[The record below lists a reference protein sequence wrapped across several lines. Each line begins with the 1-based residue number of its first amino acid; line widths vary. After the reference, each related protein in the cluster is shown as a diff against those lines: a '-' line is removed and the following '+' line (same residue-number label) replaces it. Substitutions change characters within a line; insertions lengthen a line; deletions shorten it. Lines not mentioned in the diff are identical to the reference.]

1 MACLLIKLLEERYI
15 NNNKI
20 IDNNERKREM
30 KKTFLCFL
38 FSVFFLSS
46 PAFAAEDM
54 EILKNEL
61 KKMSQTMEALQKKIE
76 SMEKENKEKKE
87 EVQYLSERVDKTELH
102 TVTDRISLGV
112 EARAEAH
119 SLYYSDMQVAPSAL
133 TQAFFTPYNAAAP
146 FTGGFNGGNLNQI
159 QGLIAA
165 MAAAGAIPP
174 TEKYDAK
181 NEFLPTNKFHL
192 NMKAKVN
199 NNLSFDGRLAAYK
212 VWGDSSGIKT
222 NTGSLG
228 DVTLDGNT
236 SSVPHGDTIS
246 LERAYFLYSN
256 TIDEIPV
263 SFSLGRRPS
272 TDGPPM
278 EYGKNSLEA
287 GSPLSSII
295 NWQFDGASLNFG
307 LEEALNI
314 PGAAFKFCY
323 GLGFEG
329 GWGNSYSL
337 QNTSTDVDDVH
348 MFGVIATLYN
358 DDSSSAVFNYA
369 HAWDITDGFT
379 GLTVM
384 PFIPIK
390 NANGTYTFE
399 QNVGGYISRMQPV
412 TEIGDWDGASFLLRS
427 NLDERIGK
435 DIDIFLALSWSHTDP
450 SQISQNPFYEIMGQ
464 GLLSSNGQ
472 LEAQNGYSL
481 YAGVLFPMPLDAK
494 LGFEYNWGSEYW
506 FNFTGAEDAIAGSKL
521 AARGSVYETY
531 YIQPIISNNFFLKL
545 GMKYY
550 DYEYTGSGN
559 PLGAPVKISE
569 INSLN
574 AIFPV
579 IDKVWDLSA
588 SITMRF

>member
-1 MACLLIKLLEERYI
+1 
-15 NNNKI
+15 
-20 IDNNERKREM
+20 M
-30 KKTFLCFL
+30 KKVFVYFL

-76 SMEKENKEKKE
+76 IMEKENMEEKE
-87 EVQYLSERVDKTELH
+87 EVQYLSDRVDKAELH
-102 TVTDRISLGV
+102 TVTDRVSLGV
-112 EARAEAH
+112 EVRAEGH
-119 SLYYSDMQVAPSAL
+119 SIHYDNMQVAPSSFV
-133 TQAFFTPYNAAAP
+133 QGFFTPYAS
-146 FTGGFNGGNLNQI
+146 GGFNGGTLSEI
-159 QGLIAA
+159 QTRIGGMVASG
-165 MAAAGAIPP
+165 MVPP
-174 TEKYDAK
+174 TEKYDAD
-181 NEFLPTNKFHL
+181 NDFLPTTKFHL

-199 NNLSFDGRLAAYK
+199 NNLTFNGRLAAYK

-236 SSVPHGDTIS
+236 SSVPHGDTIT
-246 LERAYFLYSN
+246 LERAYFLYSKN
-256 TIDEIPV
+256 IDEIPV

-287 GSPLSSII
+287 GSPLSTII

-314 PGAAFKFCY
+314 SGAAFKFCY

-337 QNTSTDVDDVH
+337 QNTSSYVDDVH
-348 MFGVIATLYN
+348 MFGVIATIY
-358 DDSSSAVFNYA
+358 DDDAFSAVFNYA

-379 GLTVM
+379 GLTLM
-384 PFIPIK
+384 PFIPYK
-390 NANGTYTFE
+390 NADGTYSFD

-412 TEIGDWDGASFLLRS
+412 TEIGDWDGASLLLRS
-427 NLDERIGK
+427 NLDERVGK
-435 DIDIFLALSWSHTDP
+435 DIDVFMAISWSHTDP

-464 GLLSSNGQ
+464 GLLSSNGK
-472 LEAQNGYSL
+472 LEAHDGYSI

-494 LGFEYNWGSEYW
+494 LGLEYNWGSEYW
-506 FNFTGAEDAIAGSKL
+506 FNFTGAEDSIAGSKL
-521 AARGSVYETY
+521 AARGSVVETY
-531 YIQPIISNNFFLKL
+531 YIQPIISDNFFLKL

-559 PLGAPVKISE
+559 PLGAPEKISE
-569 INSLN
+569 LNSLN

-588 SITMRF
+588 SITMQF

>member
-1 MACLLIKLLEERYI
+1 
-15 NNNKI
+15 
-20 IDNNERKREM
+20 M
-30 KKTFLCFL
+30 KKVFVYFL

-61 KKMSQTMEALQKKIE
+61 KKMSQTMEALQEKIE
-76 SMEKENKEKKE
+76 TMEKENKEEKE
-87 EVQYLSERVDKTELH
+87 DVQYLSDRVDKAELH
-102 TVTDRISLGV
+102 TVTDRVSLGV
-112 EARAEAH
+112 EVRAEGH
-119 SLYYSDMQVAPSAL
+119 SIHYDNMQVAPSSFV
-133 TQAFFTPYNAAAP
+133 QGFFTPYAS
-146 FTGGFNGGNLNQI
+146 GGFNGGTLSEI
-159 QGLIAA
+159 QTRIGGMVASG
-165 MAAAGAIPP
+165 MVPP
-174 TEKYDAK
+174 TEKYDAD
-181 NEFLPTNKFHL
+181 NDFLPTTKFHL

-199 NNLSFDGRLAAYK
+199 NNLTFNGRLAAYK

-236 SSVPHGDTIS
+236 SSVPHGDTIT
-246 LERAYFLYSN
+246 LERAYFLYSKN
-256 TIDEIPV
+256 IDEIPV

-287 GSPLSSII
+287 GSPLSTII

-314 PGAAFKFCY
+314 SGAAFKFCY

-337 QNTSTDVDDVH
+337 QNTSSYVDDVH
-348 MFGVIATLYN
+348 MFGVIATIY
-358 DDSSSAVFNYA
+358 DDDAFSAVFNYA

-379 GLTVM
+379 GLTLM
-384 PFIPIK
+384 PFIPYK
-390 NANGTYTFE
+390 NADGTYSFD

-412 TEIGDWDGASFLLRS
+412 TEIGDWDGASLLLRS
-427 NLDERIGK
+427 NLDERVGK
-435 DIDIFLALSWSHTDP
+435 DIDVFMAISWSHTDP

-464 GLLSSNGQ
+464 GLLSSNGK
-472 LEAQNGYSL
+472 LEAHDGYSI

-494 LGFEYNWGSEYW
+494 LGLEYNWGSEYW
-506 FNFTGAEDAIAGSKL
+506 FNFTGAEDSIAGSKL
-521 AARGSVYETY
+521 AARGSVVETY
-531 YIQPIISNNFFLKL
+531 YIQPIISDNFFLKL

-559 PLGAPVKISE
+559 PLGAPEKISE
-569 INSLN
+569 LSSLN

-579 IDKVWDLSA
+579 VDKVWDLSA

>member
-1 MACLLIKLLEERYI
+1 
-15 NNNKI
+15 
-20 IDNNERKREM
+20 M
-30 KKTFLCFL
+30 KKVFVYFL

-61 KKMSQTMEALQKKIE
+61 KKMSQTMEALQEKIE
-76 SMEKENKEKKE
+76 TMEKENKEEKE
-87 EVQYLSERVDKTELH
+87 DVQYLSDRVDKAELH
-102 TVTDRISLGV
+102 TVTDRVSLGV
-112 EARAEAH
+112 EVRAEGH
-119 SLYYSDMQVAPSAL
+119 SLHYDNMQVAPSSL
-133 TQAFFTPYNAAAP
+133 VQGFFTPYAS
-146 FTGGFNGGNLNQI
+146 GGFNGGTLSEI
-159 QGLIAA
+159 QTRIGGMVASG
-165 MAAAGAIPP
+165 MVPP
-174 TEKYDAK
+174 TEKYDAD
-181 NEFLPTNKFHL
+181 NDFLPTTKFHL

-199 NNLSFDGRLAAYK
+199 NNLTFNGRLAAYK

-236 SSVPHGDTIS
+236 SSVPHGDTIT
-246 LERAYFLYSN
+246 LERAYFLYSKN
-256 TIDEIPV
+256 IDEIPV

-287 GSPLSSII
+287 GSPLSTII

-314 PGAAFKFCY
+314 SGAAFKFCY

-337 QNTSTDVDDVH
+337 QNTSSYVDDVH
-348 MFGVIATLYN
+348 MFGVIATIY
-358 DDSSSAVFNYA
+358 DDDAFSAVFNYA

-379 GLTVM
+379 GLTLM
-384 PFIPIK
+384 PFIPYK
-390 NANGTYTFE
+390 NADGTYSFD

-412 TEIGDWDGASFLLRS
+412 TEIGDWDGASLLLRS
-427 NLDERIGK
+427 NLDERVGK
-435 DIDIFLALSWSHTDP
+435 DIDVFMAISWSHTDP

-464 GLLSSNGQ
+464 GLLSSNGK
-472 LEAQNGYSL
+472 LEAHDGYSI

-494 LGFEYNWGSEYW
+494 LGLEYNWGSEYW
-506 FNFTGAEDAIAGSKL
+506 FNFTGAEDSIAGSKL
-521 AARGSVYETY
+521 AARGSVVETY
-531 YIQPIISNNFFLKL
+531 YIQPIISDNFFLKL

-559 PLGAPVKISE
+559 PLGAPEKISE
-569 INSLN
+569 LSSLN

-579 IDKVWDLSA
+579 VDKVWDLSA

>member
-1 MACLLIKLLEERYI
+1 
-15 NNNKI
+15 
-20 IDNNERKREM
+20 M
-30 KKTFLCFL
+30 KKAFVYFL

-61 KKMSQTMEALQKKIE
+61 KKMSQTMEALQEKIE
-76 SMEKENKEKKE
+76 TMEKENKEEKE
-87 EVQYLSERVDKTELH
+87 DVQYLSDRVDKAELH
-102 TVTDRISLGV
+102 TVTDRVSLGV
-112 EARAEAH
+112 EVRAEGH
-119 SLYYSDMQVAPSAL
+119 SLHYDNMQVAPSSFV
-133 TQAFFTPYNAAAP
+133 QGFFTPYAS
-146 FTGGFNGGNLNQI
+146 GGFNGGTLSEI
-159 QGLIAA
+159 QTRIGG
-165 MAAAGAIPP
+165 MVAAGMVPP
-174 TEKYDAK
+174 TEKYDAE
-181 NEFLPTNKFHL
+181 NDFLPTTKFHL

-199 NNLSFDGRLAAYK
+199 NNLTFNGRLAAYK

-236 SSVPHGDTIS
+236 SSVPHGDTIT
-246 LERAYFLYSN
+246 LERAYFLYSKN
-256 TIDEIPV
+256 IDEIPI

-287 GSPLSSII
+287 GSPLSTII

-314 PGAAFKFCY
+314 SGAAFKFCY

-337 QNTSTDVDDVH
+337 QNTSSYVDDVH
-348 MFGVIATLYN
+348 MFGVIATIY
-358 DDSSSAVFNYA
+358 DDDAFSAVFNYA

-379 GLTVM
+379 GLTLM
-384 PFIPIK
+384 PFIPYK
-390 NANGTYTFE
+390 NADGTYSFD

-412 TEIGDWDGASFLLRS
+412 TEIGDWDGASLLLRS
-427 NLDERIGK
+427 NLDERVGK
-435 DIDIFLALSWSHTDP
+435 DIDVFMAISWSHTDP

-464 GLLSSNGQ
+464 GLLSSNGK
-472 LEAQNGYSL
+472 LEAHDGYSI

-494 LGFEYNWGSEYW
+494 LGLEYNWGSEYW
-506 FNFTGAEDAIAGSKL
+506 FNFTGAEDSIAGSKL
-521 AARGSVYETY
+521 AARGSVVETY
-531 YIQPIISNNFFLKL
+531 YIQPIISDNFFLKL

-559 PLGAPVKISE
+559 PLGAPEKISE
-569 INSLN
+569 LNSLN

-588 SITMRF
+588 SITMQF

>member
-1 MACLLIKLLEERYI
+1 
-15 NNNKI
+15 
-20 IDNNERKREM
+20 M
-30 KKTFLCFL
+30 KKVFVYFL

-61 KKMSQTMEALQKKIE
+61 KKMSQTMEALQEKIE
-76 SMEKENKEKKE
+76 TMEKENKEEKE
-87 EVQYLSERVDKTELH
+87 DVQYLSDRVDKAELH
-102 TVTDRISLGV
+102 TVTDRVSLGV
-112 EARAEAH
+112 EVRAEGH
-119 SLYYSDMQVAPSAL
+119 SIHYDNMQVAPSSL
-133 TQAFFTPYNAAAP
+133 VQGFFTPYAS
-146 FTGGFNGGNLNQI
+146 GGFNGGTLSEI
-159 QGLIAA
+159 QTRIGGMVASG
-165 MAAAGAIPP
+165 MVPP
-174 TEKYDAK
+174 TEKYDAD
-181 NEFLPTNKFHL
+181 NDFLPTTKFHL

-199 NNLSFDGRLAAYK
+199 NNLTFNGRLAAYK

-236 SSVPHGDTIS
+236 SSVPHGDTIT
-246 LERAYFLYSN
+246 LERAYFLYSKN
-256 TIDEIPV
+256 IDEIPI

-287 GSPLSSII
+287 GSPLSTII

-314 PGAAFKFCY
+314 SGAAFKFCY

-337 QNTSTDVDDVH
+337 QNTSSYVDDVH
-348 MFGVIATLYN
+348 MFGVIATIY
-358 DDSSSAVFNYA
+358 DDDAFSAVFNYA

-379 GLTVM
+379 GLTLM
-384 PFIPIK
+384 PFIPYK
-390 NANGTYTFE
+390 NADGTYSFD

-412 TEIGDWDGASFLLRS
+412 TEIGDWDGASLLLRS
-427 NLDERIGK
+427 NLDERVGK
-435 DIDIFLALSWSHTDP
+435 DIDVFMAISWSHTDP

-464 GLLSSNGQ
+464 GLLSSNGK
-472 LEAQNGYSL
+472 LEAHDGYSI

-494 LGFEYNWGSEYW
+494 LGLEYNWGSEYW
-506 FNFTGAEDAIAGSKL
+506 FNFTGAEDSIAGSKL
-521 AARGSVYETY
+521 AARGSVVETY
-531 YIQPIISNNFFLKL
+531 YIQPIISDNFFLKL

-559 PLGAPVKISE
+559 PLGAPEKISE
-569 INSLN
+569 LNSLN

-588 SITMRF
+588 SITMQF

>member
-1 MACLLIKLLEERYI
+1 
-15 NNNKI
+15 
-20 IDNNERKREM
+20 M
-30 KKTFLCFL
+30 KKAFVYFL

-61 KKMSQTMEALQKKIE
+61 KKMSQTMEALQEKIE
-76 SMEKENKEKKE
+76 TMEKENKEEKE
-87 EVQYLSERVDKTELH
+87 DVQYLSDRVDKAELH
-102 TVTDRISLGV
+102 TVTDRVSLGV
-112 EARAEAH
+112 EVRAEGH
-119 SLYYSDMQVAPSAL
+119 SLHYDNMQVAPSSL
-133 TQAFFTPYNAAAP
+133 VQGFFTPYAS
-146 FTGGFNGGNLNQI
+146 GGFNGGTLSEI
-159 QGLIAA
+159 QTRIGGMVASG
-165 MAAAGAIPP
+165 MVPP
-174 TEKYDAK
+174 TEKYDAD
-181 NEFLPTNKFHL
+181 NDFLPTTKFHL

-199 NNLSFDGRLAAYK
+199 NNLTFNGRLAAYK

-236 SSVPHGDTIS
+236 SSVPHGDTIT
-246 LERAYFLYSN
+246 LERAYFLYSKN
-256 TIDEIPV
+256 IDEIPV

-287 GSPLSSII
+287 GSPLSTII

-314 PGAAFKFCY
+314 SGAAFKFCY

-337 QNTSTDVDDVH
+337 QNTSSYVDDVH
-348 MFGVIATLYN
+348 MFGVIATIY
-358 DDSSSAVFNYA
+358 DDDAFSAVFNYA

-379 GLTVM
+379 GLTLM
-384 PFIPIK
+384 PFIPYK
-390 NANGTYTFE
+390 NADGTYSFD

-412 TEIGDWDGASFLLRS
+412 TEIGDWDGASLLLRS
-427 NLDERIGK
+427 NLDERVGK
-435 DIDIFLALSWSHTDP
+435 DIDVFMAISWSHTDP

-464 GLLSSNGQ
+464 GLLSSNGK
-472 LEAQNGYSL
+472 LEAHDGYSI

-494 LGFEYNWGSEYW
+494 LGLEYNWGSEYW
-506 FNFTGAEDAIAGSKL
+506 FNFTGAEDSIAGSKL
-521 AARGSVYETY
+521 AARGSVVETY
-531 YIQPIISNNFFLKL
+531 YIQPIISDNFFLKL
-545 GMKYY
+545 GMKYF

-559 PLGAPVKISE
+559 PLGAPEKISE
-569 INSLN
+569 LSSLN

-579 IDKVWDLSA
+579 VDKVWDLSA

>member
-1 MACLLIKLLEERYI
+1 
-15 NNNKI
+15 
-20 IDNNERKREM
+20 M
-30 KKTFLCFL
+30 KKVFVYFL

-61 KKMSQTMEALQKKIE
+61 KKMSQTMEALQEKIE
-76 SMEKENKEKKE
+76 TMEKENKEEKE
-87 EVQYLSERVDKTELH
+87 DVQYLSDRVDKAELH
-102 TVTDRISLGV
+102 TVTDRVSLGV
-112 EARAEAH
+112 EVRAEGH
-119 SLYYSDMQVAPSAL
+119 SIHYDNMQVAPSSFV
-133 TQAFFTPYNAAAP
+133 QGFFTPYAS
-146 FTGGFNGGNLNQI
+146 GGFNGGTLSEI
-159 QGLIAA
+159 QTRIGGMVASG
-165 MAAAGAIPP
+165 MVPP
-174 TEKYDAK
+174 TEKYDAD
-181 NEFLPTNKFHL
+181 NDFLPTTKFHL

-199 NNLSFDGRLAAYK
+199 NNLTFNGRLAAYK

-236 SSVPHGDTIS
+236 SSVPHGDTIT
-246 LERAYFLYSN
+246 LERAYFLYSKN
-256 TIDEIPV
+256 IDEIPV

-287 GSPLSSII
+287 GSPLSTII

-314 PGAAFKFCY
+314 SGAAFKFCY

-337 QNTSTDVDDVH
+337 QNTSSYVDDVH
-348 MFGVIATLYN
+348 MFGVIATIY
-358 DDSSSAVFNYA
+358 DDDAFSAVFNYA

-379 GLTVM
+379 GLTLM
-384 PFIPIK
+384 PFIPYK
-390 NANGTYTFE
+390 NADGTYSFD

-412 TEIGDWDGASFLLRS
+412 TEIGDWDGASLLLRS
-427 NLDERIGK
+427 NLDERVGK
-435 DIDIFLALSWSHTDP
+435 DIDVFMAISWSHTDP

-464 GLLSSNGQ
+464 GLLSSNGK
-472 LEAQNGYSL
+472 LEAHDGYSI

-494 LGFEYNWGSEYW
+494 LGLEYNWGSEYW
-506 FNFTGAEDAIAGSKL
+506 FNFTGAEDSIAGSKL
-521 AARGSVYETY
+521 AARGSVVETY
-531 YIQPIISNNFFLKL
+531 YIQPIISDNFFLKL

-559 PLGAPVKISE
+559 PLGAPEKISE
-569 INSLN
+569 LNSLN

-588 SITMRF
+588 SITMQF

>member
-1 MACLLIKLLEERYI
+1 
-15 NNNKI
+15 
-20 IDNNERKREM
+20 M
-30 KKTFLCFL
+30 KKAFVYFL

-76 SMEKENKEKKE
+76 IMEKENMEEKE
-87 EVQYLSERVDKTELH
+87 EVQYLSDRVDKAELH
-102 TVTDRISLGV
+102 TVTDRVSLGV
-112 EARAEAH
+112 EVRAEGH
-119 SLYYSDMQVAPSAL
+119 SIHYDNMQVAPSSL
-133 TQAFFTPYNAAAP
+133 VQGFFTPYAS
-146 FTGGFNGGNLNQI
+146 GGFNGGTLSEI
-159 QGLIAA
+159 QTRIGGMVASG
-165 MAAAGAIPP
+165 MVPP
-174 TEKYDAK
+174 TEKYDAE
-181 NEFLPTNKFHL
+181 NDFLPTTKFHL

-199 NNLSFDGRLAAYK
+199 NNLTFNGRLAAYK

-236 SSVPHGDTIS
+236 SSVPHGDTIT
-246 LERAYFLYSN
+246 LERAYFLYSKN
-256 TIDEIPV
+256 IDEIPI

-287 GSPLSSII
+287 GSPLSTII

-314 PGAAFKFCY
+314 SGAAFKFCY

-337 QNTSTDVDDVH
+337 QNTSSYVDDVH
-348 MFGVIATLYN
+348 MFGVIATIY
-358 DDSSSAVFNYA
+358 DDDAFSAVFNYA

-379 GLTVM
+379 GLTLM
-384 PFIPIK
+384 PFIPYK
-390 NANGTYTFE
+390 NADGTYSFD

-412 TEIGDWDGASFLLRS
+412 TEIGDWDGASLLLRS
-427 NLDERIGK
+427 NLDERVGK
-435 DIDIFLALSWSHTDP
+435 DIDVFMAISWSHTDP

-464 GLLSSNGQ
+464 GLLSSNGK
-472 LEAQNGYSL
+472 LEAHDGYSI

-494 LGFEYNWGSEYW
+494 LGLEYNWGSEYW
-506 FNFTGAEDAIAGSKL
+506 FNFTGAEDSIAGSKL
-521 AARGSVYETY
+521 AARGSVVETY
-531 YIQPIISNNFFLKL
+531 YIQPIISDNFFLKL

-559 PLGAPVKISE
+559 PLGAPEKISE
-569 INSLN
+569 LNSLN

-588 SITMRF
+588 SITMQF

>member
-1 MACLLIKLLEERYI
+1 
-15 NNNKI
+15 
-20 IDNNERKREM
+20 M
-30 KKTFLCFL
+30 KKVFVYFL

-61 KKMSQTMEALQKKIE
+61 KKMSQTMEALQEKIE
-76 SMEKENKEKKE
+76 TMEKENKEEKE
-87 EVQYLSERVDKTELH
+87 DVQYLSDRVDKAELH
-102 TVTDRISLGV
+102 TVTDRVSLGV
-112 EARAEAH
+112 EVRAEGH
-119 SLYYSDMQVAPSAL
+119 SLHYDNMQVAPSSL
-133 TQAFFTPYNAAAP
+133 VQGFFTPYAS
-146 FTGGFNGGNLNQI
+146 GGFNGGTLSEI
-159 QGLIAA
+159 QTRIGGMVASG
-165 MAAAGAIPP
+165 MVPP
-174 TEKYDAK
+174 TEKYDAD
-181 NEFLPTNKFHL
+181 NDFLPTTKFHL

-199 NNLSFDGRLAAYK
+199 NNLTFNGRLAAYK

-236 SSVPHGDTIS
+236 SSVPHGDTIT
-246 LERAYFLYSN
+246 LERAYFLYSKN
-256 TIDEIPV
+256 IDEIPI

-287 GSPLSSII
+287 GSPLSTII

-314 PGAAFKFCY
+314 SGAAFKFCY

-337 QNTSTDVDDVH
+337 QNTSSYVDDVH
-348 MFGVIATLYN
+348 MFGVIATIY
-358 DDSSSAVFNYA
+358 DDDAFSAVFNYA

-379 GLTVM
+379 GLTLM
-384 PFIPIK
+384 PFIPYK
-390 NANGTYTFE
+390 NADGTYSFD

-412 TEIGDWDGASFLLRS
+412 TEIGDWDGASLLLRS
-427 NLDERIGK
+427 NLDERVGK
-435 DIDIFLALSWSHTDP
+435 DIDVFMAISWSHTDP

-464 GLLSSNGQ
+464 GLLSSNGK
-472 LEAQNGYSL
+472 LEAHDGYSI

-494 LGFEYNWGSEYW
+494 LGLEYNWGSEYW
-506 FNFTGAEDAIAGSKL
+506 FNFTGAEDSIAGSKL
-521 AARGSVYETY
+521 AARGSVVETY
-531 YIQPIISNNFFLKL
+531 YIQPIISDNFFLKL
-545 GMKYY
+545 GMKYF

-559 PLGAPVKISE
+559 PLGAPEKISE
-569 INSLN
+569 LSSLN

-579 IDKVWDLSA
+579 VDKVWDLSA

>member
-1 MACLLIKLLEERYI
+1 
-15 NNNKI
+15 
-20 IDNNERKREM
+20 M
-30 KKTFLCFL
+30 KKVFVYFL

-76 SMEKENKEKKE
+76 IMEKENMEEKE
-87 EVQYLSERVDKTELH
+87 EVQYLSDRVDKAELH
-102 TVTDRISLGV
+102 TVTDRVSLGV
-112 EARAEAH
+112 EVRAEGH
-119 SLYYSDMQVAPSAL
+119 SIHYDNMQVAPSSFV
-133 TQAFFTPYNAAAP
+133 QGFFTPYAS
-146 FTGGFNGGNLNQI
+146 GGFNGGTLSEI
-159 QGLIAA
+159 QTRIGG
-165 MAAAGAIPP
+165 MVAAGMVPP
-174 TEKYDAK
+174 TEKYDAE
-181 NEFLPTNKFHL
+181 NDFLPTTKFHL

-199 NNLSFDGRLAAYK
+199 NNLTFNGRLAAYK

-236 SSVPHGDTIS
+236 SSVPHGDTIT
-246 LERAYFLYSN
+246 LERAYFLYSKN
-256 TIDEIPV
+256 IDEIPI

-287 GSPLSSII
+287 GSPLSTII

-314 PGAAFKFCY
+314 SGAAFKFCY

-337 QNTSTDVDDVH
+337 QNTSSYVDDVH
-348 MFGVIATLYN
+348 MFGVIATIY
-358 DDSSSAVFNYA
+358 DDDAFSAVFNYA

-379 GLTVM
+379 GLTLM
-384 PFIPIK
+384 PFIPYK
-390 NANGTYTFE
+390 NADGTYSFD

-412 TEIGDWDGASFLLRS
+412 TEIGDWDGASLLLRS
-427 NLDERIGK
+427 NLDERVGK
-435 DIDIFLALSWSHTDP
+435 DIDVFMAISWSHTDP

-464 GLLSSNGQ
+464 GLLSSNGK
-472 LEAQNGYSL
+472 LEAHDGYSI

-494 LGFEYNWGSEYW
+494 LGLEYNWGSEYW
-506 FNFTGAEDAIAGSKL
+506 FNFTGAEDSIAGSKL
-521 AARGSVYETY
+521 AARGSVVETY
-531 YIQPIISNNFFLKL
+531 YIQPIISDNFFLKL
-545 GMKYY
+545 GMKYF

-559 PLGAPVKISE
+559 PLGAPEKISE
-569 INSLN
+569 LSSLN

-579 IDKVWDLSA
+579 VDKVWDLSA

>member
-1 MACLLIKLLEERYI
+1 
-15 NNNKI
+15 
-20 IDNNERKREM
+20 M
-30 KKTFLCFL
+30 KKVFVYFL

-61 KKMSQTMEALQKKIE
+61 KKMSQTMEALQEKIE
-76 SMEKENKEKKE
+76 TMEKENKEEKE
-87 EVQYLSERVDKTELH
+87 DVQYLSDRVDKAELH
-102 TVTDRISLGV
+102 TVTDRVSLGV
-112 EARAEAH
+112 EVRAEGH
-119 SLYYSDMQVAPSAL
+119 SLHYDNMQVAPSSL
-133 TQAFFTPYNAAAP
+133 VQGFFTPYAS
-146 FTGGFNGGNLNQI
+146 GGFNGGTLSEI
-159 QGLIAA
+159 QTRIGGMVASG
-165 MAAAGAIPP
+165 MVPP
-174 TEKYDAK
+174 TEKYDAD
-181 NEFLPTNKFHL
+181 NDFLPTTKFHL

-199 NNLSFDGRLAAYK
+199 NNLTFNGRLAAYK

-236 SSVPHGDTIS
+236 SSVPHGDTIT
-246 LERAYFLYSN
+246 LERAYFLYSKN
-256 TIDEIPV
+256 IDEIPV

-287 GSPLSSII
+287 GSPLSTII

-314 PGAAFKFCY
+314 SGAAFKFCY

-337 QNTSTDVDDVH
+337 QNTSSYVDDVH
-348 MFGVIATLYN
+348 MFGVIATIY
-358 DDSSSAVFNYA
+358 DDDAFSAVFNYA

-379 GLTVM
+379 GLTLM
-384 PFIPIK
+384 PFIPYK
-390 NANGTYTFE
+390 NADGTYSFD

-412 TEIGDWDGASFLLRS
+412 TEIGDWDGASLLLRS
-427 NLDERIGK
+427 NLDERVGK
-435 DIDIFLALSWSHTDP
+435 DIDVFMAISWSHTDP

-464 GLLSSNGQ
+464 GLLSSNGK
-472 LEAQNGYSL
+472 LEAHDGYSI

-494 LGFEYNWGSEYW
+494 LGLEYNWGSEYW
-506 FNFTGAEDAIAGSKL
+506 FNFTGAEDSIAGSKL
-521 AARGSVYETY
+521 AARGSVVETY
-531 YIQPIISNNFFLKL
+531 YIQPIISDNFFLKL

-559 PLGAPVKISE
+559 PLGAPEKISE
-569 INSLN
+569 LNSLN

>member
-1 MACLLIKLLEERYI
+1 
-15 NNNKI
+15 
-20 IDNNERKREM
+20 M
-30 KKTFLCFL
+30 KKAFVYFL

-76 SMEKENKEKKE
+76 IMEKENMEEKE
-87 EVQYLSERVDKTELH
+87 EVQYLSDRVDKAELH
-102 TVTDRISLGV
+102 TVTDRVSLGV
-112 EARAEAH
+112 EVRAEGH
-119 SLYYSDMQVAPSAL
+119 SIHYDNMQVAPSSFV
-133 TQAFFTPYNAAAP
+133 QGFFTPYAS
-146 FTGGFNGGNLNQI
+146 GGFNGGTLSEI
-159 QGLIAA
+159 QTRIGG
-165 MAAAGAIPP
+165 MVAAGMVPP
-174 TEKYDAK
+174 TEKYDAE
-181 NEFLPTNKFHL
+181 NDFLPTTKFHL

-199 NNLSFDGRLAAYK
+199 NNLTFNGRLAAYK

-236 SSVPHGDTIS
+236 SSVPHGDTIT
-246 LERAYFLYSN
+246 LERAYFLYSKN
-256 TIDEIPV
+256 IDEIPI

-287 GSPLSSII
+287 GSPLSTII

-314 PGAAFKFCY
+314 SGAAFKFCY

-337 QNTSTDVDDVH
+337 QNTSSYVDDVH
-348 MFGVIATLYN
+348 MFGVIATIY
-358 DDSSSAVFNYA
+358 DDDAFSAVFNYA

-379 GLTVM
+379 GLTLM
-384 PFIPIK
+384 PFIPYK
-390 NANGTYTFE
+390 NADGTYSFD

-412 TEIGDWDGASFLLRS
+412 TEIGDWDGASLLLRS
-427 NLDERIGK
+427 NLDERVGK
-435 DIDIFLALSWSHTDP
+435 DIDVFMAISWSHTDP

-464 GLLSSNGQ
+464 GLLSSNGK
-472 LEAQNGYSL
+472 LEAHDGYSI

-494 LGFEYNWGSEYW
+494 LGLEYNWGSEYW
-506 FNFTGAEDAIAGSKL
+506 FNFTGAEDSIAGSKL
-521 AARGSVYETY
+521 AARGSVVETY
-531 YIQPIISNNFFLKL
+531 YIQPIISDNFFLKL
-545 GMKYY
+545 GMKYF

-559 PLGAPVKISE
+559 PLGAPEKISE
-569 INSLN
+569 LSSLN

-579 IDKVWDLSA
+579 VDKVWDLSA

>member
-1 MACLLIKLLEERYI
+1 
-15 NNNKI
+15 
-20 IDNNERKREM
+20 M
-30 KKTFLCFL
+30 KKVFVYFL

-61 KKMSQTMEALQKKIE
+61 KKMSQTMEALQEKIE
-76 SMEKENKEKKE
+76 TMEKENKEEKE
-87 EVQYLSERVDKTELH
+87 DVQYLSDRVDKAELH
-102 TVTDRISLGV
+102 TVTDRVSLGV
-112 EARAEAH
+112 EVRAEGH
-119 SLYYSDMQVAPSAL
+119 SLHYDNMQVAPSSL
-133 TQAFFTPYNAAAP
+133 VQGFFTPYAS
-146 FTGGFNGGNLNQI
+146 GGFNGGTLSEI
-159 QGLIAA
+159 QTRIGGMVASG
-165 MAAAGAIPP
+165 MVPP
-174 TEKYDAK
+174 TEKYDAD
-181 NEFLPTNKFHL
+181 NDFLPTTKFHL

-199 NNLSFDGRLAAYK
+199 NNLTFNGRLAAYK

-236 SSVPHGDTIS
+236 SSVPHGDTIT
-246 LERAYFLYSN
+246 LERAYFLYSKN
-256 TIDEIPV
+256 IDEIPV

-287 GSPLSSII
+287 GSPLSTII

-314 PGAAFKFCY
+314 SGAAFKFCY

-337 QNTSTDVDDVH
+337 QNTSSYVDDVH
-348 MFGVIATLYN
+348 MFGVIATIY
-358 DDSSSAVFNYA
+358 DDDAFSAVFNYA

-379 GLTVM
+379 GLTLM
-384 PFIPIK
+384 PFIPYK
-390 NANGTYTFE
+390 NADGTYSFD

-412 TEIGDWDGASFLLRS
+412 TEIGDWDGASLLLRS
-427 NLDERIGK
+427 NLDERVGK
-435 DIDIFLALSWSHTDP
+435 DIDVFMAISWSHTDP

-464 GLLSSNGQ
+464 GLLSSNGK
-472 LEAQNGYSL
+472 LEAHDGYSI

-494 LGFEYNWGSEYW
+494 LGLEYNWGSEYW
-506 FNFTGAEDAIAGSKL
+506 FNFTGAEDSIAGSKL
-521 AARGSVYETY
+521 AARGSVVETY
-531 YIQPIISNNFFLKL
+531 YIQPIISDNFFLKL
-545 GMKYY
+545 GMKYF

-559 PLGAPVKISE
+559 PLGAPEKISE
-569 INSLN
+569 LSSLN

-579 IDKVWDLSA
+579 VDKVWDLSA
-588 SITMRF
+588 SITMQF

>member
-1 MACLLIKLLEERYI
+1 
-15 NNNKI
+15 
-20 IDNNERKREM
+20 M
-30 KKTFLCFL
+30 KKVFVYFL

-76 SMEKENKEKKE
+76 IMEKENMEEKE
-87 EVQYLSERVDKTELH
+87 EVQYLSDRVDKAELH
-102 TVTDRISLGV
+102 TVTDRVSLGV
-112 EARAEAH
+112 EVRAEGH
-119 SLYYSDMQVAPSAL
+119 SLHYDNMQVAPSSFV
-133 TQAFFTPYNAAAP
+133 QGFFTPYAS
-146 FTGGFNGGNLNQI
+146 GGFNGGTLSEI
-159 QGLIAA
+159 QTRIGG
-165 MAAAGAIPP
+165 MVAAGMVPP
-174 TEKYDAK
+174 TEKYDAE
-181 NEFLPTNKFHL
+181 NDFLPTTKFHL

-199 NNLSFDGRLAAYK
+199 NNLTFNGRLAAYK

-236 SSVPHGDTIS
+236 SSVPHGDTIT
-246 LERAYFLYSN
+246 LERAYFLYSKN
-256 TIDEIPV
+256 IDEIPV

-287 GSPLSSII
+287 GSPLSTII

-314 PGAAFKFCY
+314 SGAAFKFCY

-337 QNTSTDVDDVH
+337 QNTSSYVDDVH
-348 MFGVIATLYN
+348 MFGVIATIY
-358 DDSSSAVFNYA
+358 DDDAFSAVFNYA

-379 GLTVM
+379 GLTLM
-384 PFIPIK
+384 PFIPYK
-390 NANGTYTFE
+390 NADGTYSFD

-412 TEIGDWDGASFLLRS
+412 TEIGDWDGASLLLRS
-427 NLDERIGK
+427 NLDERVGK
-435 DIDIFLALSWSHTDP
+435 DIDVFMAISWSHTDP

-464 GLLSSNGQ
+464 GLLSSNGK
-472 LEAQNGYSL
+472 LEAHDGYSI

-494 LGFEYNWGSEYW
+494 LGLEYNWGSEYW
-506 FNFTGAEDAIAGSKL
+506 FNFTGAEDSIAGSKL
-521 AARGSVYETY
+521 AARGSVVETY
-531 YIQPIISNNFFLKL
+531 YIQPIISDNFFLKL

-559 PLGAPVKISE
+559 PLGAPEKISE
-569 INSLN
+569 LNSLN

>member
-1 MACLLIKLLEERYI
+1 
-15 NNNKI
+15 
-20 IDNNERKREM
+20 M
-30 KKTFLCFL
+30 KKAFVYFL

-76 SMEKENKEKKE
+76 IMEKENMEEKE
-87 EVQYLSERVDKTELH
+87 EVQYLSDRVDKAELH
-102 TVTDRISLGV
+102 TVTDRVSLGV
-112 EARAEAH
+112 EVRAEGH
-119 SLYYSDMQVAPSAL
+119 SIHYDNMQVAPSSFV
-133 TQAFFTPYNAAAP
+133 QGFFTPYAS
-146 FTGGFNGGNLNQI
+146 GGFNGGTLSEI
-159 QGLIAA
+159 QTRIGGMVASG
-165 MAAAGAIPP
+165 MVPP
-174 TEKYDAK
+174 TEKYDAD
-181 NEFLPTNKFHL
+181 NDFLPTTKFHL

-199 NNLSFDGRLAAYK
+199 NNLTFNGRLAAYK

-236 SSVPHGDTIS
+236 SSVPHGDTIT
-246 LERAYFLYSN
+246 LERAYFLYSKN
-256 TIDEIPV
+256 IDEIPI

-287 GSPLSSII
+287 GSPLSTII

-314 PGAAFKFCY
+314 SGAAFKFCY

-337 QNTSTDVDDVH
+337 QNTSSYVDDVH
-348 MFGVIATLYN
+348 MFGVIATIY
-358 DDSSSAVFNYA
+358 DDDAFSAVFNYA

-379 GLTVM
+379 GLTLM
-384 PFIPIK
+384 PFIPYK
-390 NANGTYTFE
+390 NADGTYSFD

-412 TEIGDWDGASFLLRS
+412 TEIGDWDGASLLLRS
-427 NLDERIGK
+427 NLDERVGK
-435 DIDIFLALSWSHTDP
+435 DIDVFMAISWSHTDP

-464 GLLSSNGQ
+464 GLLSSNGK
-472 LEAQNGYSL
+472 LEAHDGYSI

-494 LGFEYNWGSEYW
+494 LGLEYNWGSEYW
-506 FNFTGAEDAIAGSKL
+506 FNFTGAEDSIAGSKL
-521 AARGSVYETY
+521 AARGSVVETY
-531 YIQPIISNNFFLKL
+531 YIQPIISDNFFLKL

-559 PLGAPVKISE
+559 PLGAPEKISE
-569 INSLN
+569 LSSLN

-579 IDKVWDLSA
+579 VDKVWDLSA
-588 SITMRF
+588 SITMQF

>member
-1 MACLLIKLLEERYI
+1 
-15 NNNKI
+15 
-20 IDNNERKREM
+20 M
-30 KKTFLCFL
+30 KKVFVYFL

-61 KKMSQTMEALQKKIE
+61 KKMSQTMEALQEKIE
-76 SMEKENKEKKE
+76 TMEKENKEEKE
-87 EVQYLSERVDKTELH
+87 DVQYLSDRVDKAELH
-102 TVTDRISLGV
+102 TVTDRVSLGV
-112 EARAEAH
+112 EVRAEGH
-119 SLYYSDMQVAPSAL
+119 SLHYDNMQVAPSSL
-133 TQAFFTPYNAAAP
+133 VQGFFTPYAS
-146 FTGGFNGGNLNQI
+146 GGFNGGTLSEI
-159 QGLIAA
+159 QTRIGGMVASG
-165 MAAAGAIPP
+165 MVPP
-174 TEKYDAK
+174 TEKYDAD
-181 NEFLPTNKFHL
+181 NDFLPTTKFHL

-199 NNLSFDGRLAAYK
+199 NNLTFNGRLAAYK

-236 SSVPHGDTIS
+236 SSVPHGDTIT
-246 LERAYFLYSN
+246 LERAYFLYSKN
-256 TIDEIPV
+256 IDEIPV

-287 GSPLSSII
+287 GSPLSTII

-314 PGAAFKFCY
+314 SGAAFKFCY

-337 QNTSTDVDDVH
+337 QNTSSYVDDVH
-348 MFGVIATLYN
+348 MFGVIATIY
-358 DDSSSAVFNYA
+358 DDDAFSAVFNYA

-379 GLTVM
+379 GLTLM
-384 PFIPIK
+384 PFIPYK
-390 NANGTYTFE
+390 NADGTYSFD

-412 TEIGDWDGASFLLRS
+412 TEIGDWDGASLLLRS
-427 NLDERIGK
+427 NLDERVGK
-435 DIDIFLALSWSHTDP
+435 DIDVFMAISWSHTDP

-464 GLLSSNGQ
+464 GLLSSNGK
-472 LEAQNGYSL
+472 LEAHDGYSI

-494 LGFEYNWGSEYW
+494 LGLEYNWGSEYW
-506 FNFTGAEDAIAGSKL
+506 FNFTGAEDSIAGSKL
-521 AARGSVYETY
+521 AARGSVVETY
-531 YIQPIISNNFFLKL
+531 YIQPIISDNFFLKL

-559 PLGAPVKISE
+559 PLGAPEKISE
-569 INSLN
+569 LSSLN

-579 IDKVWDLSA
+579 VDKVWDLSA
-588 SITMRF
+588 SITMQF

>member
-1 MACLLIKLLEERYI
+1 
-15 NNNKI
+15 
-20 IDNNERKREM
+20 M
-30 KKTFLCFL
+30 KKVFVYFL

-61 KKMSQTMEALQKKIE
+61 KKMSQTMEALQEKIE
-76 SMEKENKEKKE
+76 TMEKENKEEKE
-87 EVQYLSERVDKTELH
+87 DVQYLSDRVDKAELH
-102 TVTDRISLGV
+102 TVTDRVSLGV
-112 EARAEAH
+112 EVRAEGH
-119 SLYYSDMQVAPSAL
+119 SLHYDNMQVAPSSL
-133 TQAFFTPYNAAAP
+133 VQGFFTPYAS
-146 FTGGFNGGNLNQI
+146 GGFNGGTLSEI
-159 QGLIAA
+159 QTRIGGMVASG
-165 MAAAGAIPP
+165 MVPP
-174 TEKYDAK
+174 TEKYDAD
-181 NEFLPTNKFHL
+181 NDFLPTTKFHL

-199 NNLSFDGRLAAYK
+199 NNLTFNGRLAAYK

-236 SSVPHGDTIS
+236 SSVPHGDTIT
-246 LERAYFLYSN
+246 LERAYFLYSKN
-256 TIDEIPV
+256 IDEIPI

-287 GSPLSSII
+287 GSPLSTII

-314 PGAAFKFCY
+314 SGAAFKFCY

-337 QNTSTDVDDVH
+337 QNTSSYVDDVH
-348 MFGVIATLYN
+348 MFGVIATIY
-358 DDSSSAVFNYA
+358 DDDAFSAVFNYA

-379 GLTVM
+379 GLTLM
-384 PFIPIK
+384 PFIPYK
-390 NANGTYTFE
+390 NADGTYSFD

-412 TEIGDWDGASFLLRS
+412 TEIGDWDGASLLLRS
-427 NLDERIGK
+427 NLDERVGK
-435 DIDIFLALSWSHTDP
+435 DIDVFMAISWSHTDP

-464 GLLSSNGQ
+464 GLLSSNGK
-472 LEAQNGYSL
+472 LEAHDGYSI

-494 LGFEYNWGSEYW
+494 LGLEYNWGSEYW
-506 FNFTGAEDAIAGSKL
+506 FNFTGAEDSIAGSKL
-521 AARGSVYETY
+521 AARGSVVETY
-531 YIQPIISNNFFLKL
+531 YIQPIISDNFFLKL

-559 PLGAPVKISE
+559 PLGAPEKISE
-569 INSLN
+569 LSSLN

-579 IDKVWDLSA
+579 VDKVWDLSA

>member
-1 MACLLIKLLEERYI
+1 
-15 NNNKI
+15 
-20 IDNNERKREM
+20 M
-30 KKTFLCFL
+30 KKVFVYFL

-61 KKMSQTMEALQKKIE
+61 KKMSQTMEALQEKIE
-76 SMEKENKEKKE
+76 TMEKENKEEKE
-87 EVQYLSERVDKTELH
+87 DVQYLSDRVDKAELH
-102 TVTDRISLGV
+102 TVTDRVSLGV
-112 EARAEAH
+112 EVRAEGH
-119 SLYYSDMQVAPSAL
+119 SLHYDNMQVAPSSFV
-133 TQAFFTPYNAAAP
+133 QGFFTPYAS
-146 FTGGFNGGNLNQI
+146 GGFNGGTLSEI
-159 QGLIAA
+159 QTRIGGMVASG
-165 MAAAGAIPP
+165 MVPP
-174 TEKYDAK
+174 TEKYDAD
-181 NEFLPTNKFHL
+181 NDFLPTTKFHL

-199 NNLSFDGRLAAYK
+199 NNLTFNGRLAAYK

-236 SSVPHGDTIS
+236 SSVPHGDTIT
-246 LERAYFLYSN
+246 LERAYFLYSKN
-256 TIDEIPV
+256 IDEIPV

-287 GSPLSSII
+287 GSPLSTII

-314 PGAAFKFCY
+314 SGAAFKFCY

-337 QNTSTDVDDVH
+337 QNTSSYVDDVH
-348 MFGVIATLYN
+348 MFGVIATIY
-358 DDSSSAVFNYA
+358 DDDAFSAVFNYA

-379 GLTVM
+379 GLTLM
-384 PFIPIK
+384 PFIPYK
-390 NANGTYTFE
+390 NADGTYSFD

-412 TEIGDWDGASFLLRS
+412 TEIGDWDGASLLLRS
-427 NLDERIGK
+427 NLDERVGK
-435 DIDIFLALSWSHTDP
+435 DIDVFMAISWSHTDP

-464 GLLSSNGQ
+464 GLLSSNGK
-472 LEAQNGYSL
+472 LEAHDGYSI

-494 LGFEYNWGSEYW
+494 LGLEYNWGSEYW
-506 FNFTGAEDAIAGSKL
+506 FNFTGAEDSIAGSKL
-521 AARGSVYETY
+521 AARGSVVETY
-531 YIQPIISNNFFLKL
+531 YIQPIISDNFFLKL
-545 GMKYY
+545 GMKYF

-559 PLGAPVKISE
+559 PLGAPEKISE
-569 INSLN
+569 LSSLN

-579 IDKVWDLSA
+579 VDKVWDLSA

>member
-1 MACLLIKLLEERYI
+1 
-15 NNNKI
+15 
-20 IDNNERKREM
+20 M
-30 KKTFLCFL
+30 KKAFVYFL

-76 SMEKENKEKKE
+76 IMEKENMEEKE
-87 EVQYLSERVDKTELH
+87 EVQYLSDRVDKAELH
-102 TVTDRISLGV
+102 TVTDRVSLGV
-112 EARAEAH
+112 EVRAEGH
-119 SLYYSDMQVAPSAL
+119 SIHYDNMQVAPSSFV
-133 TQAFFTPYNAAAP
+133 QGFFTPYAS
-146 FTGGFNGGNLNQI
+146 GGFNGGTLSEI
-159 QGLIAA
+159 QTRIGG
-165 MAAAGAIPP
+165 MVAAGMVPP
-174 TEKYDAK
+174 TEKYDAE
-181 NEFLPTNKFHL
+181 NDFLPTTKFHL

-199 NNLSFDGRLAAYK
+199 NNLTFNGRLAAYK

-236 SSVPHGDTIS
+236 SSVPHGDTIT
-246 LERAYFLYSN
+246 LERAYFLYSKN
-256 TIDEIPV
+256 IDEIPI

-287 GSPLSSII
+287 GSPLSTII

-314 PGAAFKFCY
+314 SGAAFKFCY

-337 QNTSTDVDDVH
+337 QNTSSYVDDVH
-348 MFGVIATLYN
+348 MFGVIATIY
-358 DDSSSAVFNYA
+358 DDDAFSAVFNYA

-379 GLTVM
+379 GLTLM
-384 PFIPIK
+384 PFIPYK
-390 NANGTYTFE
+390 NADGTYSFD

-412 TEIGDWDGASFLLRS
+412 TEIGDWDGASLLLRS
-427 NLDERIGK
+427 NLDERVGK
-435 DIDIFLALSWSHTDP
+435 DIDVFMAISWSHTDP

-464 GLLSSNGQ
+464 GLLSSNGK
-472 LEAQNGYSL
+472 LEAHDGYSI

-494 LGFEYNWGSEYW
+494 LGLEYNWGSEYW
-506 FNFTGAEDAIAGSKL
+506 FNFTGAEDSIAGSKL
-521 AARGSVYETY
+521 AARGSVVETY
-531 YIQPIISNNFFLKL
+531 YIQPIISDNFFLKL

-559 PLGAPVKISE
+559 PLGAPEKISE
-569 INSLN
+569 LSSLN

-579 IDKVWDLSA
+579 VDKVWDLSA

>member
-1 MACLLIKLLEERYI
+1 
-15 NNNKI
+15 
-20 IDNNERKREM
+20 M
-30 KKTFLCFL
+30 KKVFVYFL

-61 KKMSQTMEALQKKIE
+61 KKMSQTMEALQEKIE
-76 SMEKENKEKKE
+76 TMEKENKEEKE
-87 EVQYLSERVDKTELH
+87 DVQYLSDRVDKAELH
-102 TVTDRISLGV
+102 TVTDRVSLGV
-112 EARAEAH
+112 EVRAEGH
-119 SLYYSDMQVAPSAL
+119 SLHYDNMQVAPSSL
-133 TQAFFTPYNAAAP
+133 VQGFFTPYAS
-146 FTGGFNGGNLNQI
+146 GGFNGGTLSEI
-159 QGLIAA
+159 QTRIGGMVASG
-165 MAAAGAIPP
+165 MVPP
-174 TEKYDAK
+174 TEKYDAD
-181 NEFLPTNKFHL
+181 NDFLPTTKFHL

-199 NNLSFDGRLAAYK
+199 NNLTFNGRLAAYK

-236 SSVPHGDTIS
+236 SSVPHGDTIT
-246 LERAYFLYSN
+246 LERAYFLYSKN
-256 TIDEIPV
+256 IDEIPV

-287 GSPLSSII
+287 GSPLSTII

-314 PGAAFKFCY
+314 SGAAFKFCY

-337 QNTSTDVDDVH
+337 QNTSSYVDDVH
-348 MFGVIATLYN
+348 MFGVIATIY
-358 DDSSSAVFNYA
+358 DDDAFSAVFNYA

-379 GLTVM
+379 GLTLM
-384 PFIPIK
+384 PFIPYK
-390 NANGTYTFE
+390 NADGTYSFD

-412 TEIGDWDGASFLLRS
+412 TEIGDWDGASLLLRS
-427 NLDERIGK
+427 NLDERVGK
-435 DIDIFLALSWSHTDP
+435 DIDVFMAISWSHTDP

-464 GLLSSNGQ
+464 GLLSSNGK
-472 LEAQNGYSL
+472 LEAHDGYSI

-494 LGFEYNWGSEYW
+494 LGLEYNWGSEYW
-506 FNFTGAEDAIAGSKL
+506 FNFTGAEDSIAGSKL
-521 AARGSVYETY
+521 AARGSVVETY
-531 YIQPIISNNFFLKL
+531 YIQPIISDNFFLKL
-545 GMKYY
+545 GMKYF

-559 PLGAPVKISE
+559 PLGAPEKISE
-569 INSLN
+569 LNSLN

-588 SITMRF
+588 SITMQF

>member
-1 MACLLIKLLEERYI
+1 
-15 NNNKI
+15 
-20 IDNNERKREM
+20 M
-30 KKTFLCFL
+30 KKVFVYFL

-61 KKMSQTMEALQKKIE
+61 KKMSQTMEALQEKIE
-76 SMEKENKEKKE
+76 TMEKENKEEKE
-87 EVQYLSERVDKTELH
+87 DVQYLSDRVDKAELH
-102 TVTDRISLGV
+102 TVTDRVSLGV
-112 EARAEAH
+112 EVRAEGH
-119 SLYYSDMQVAPSAL
+119 SIHYDNMQVAPSSFV
-133 TQAFFTPYNAAAP
+133 QGFFTPYAS
-146 FTGGFNGGNLNQI
+146 GGFNGGTLSEI
-159 QGLIAA
+159 QTRIGG
-165 MAAAGAIPP
+165 MVAAGMVPP
-174 TEKYDAK
+174 TEKYDAE
-181 NEFLPTNKFHL
+181 NDFLPTTKFHL

-199 NNLSFDGRLAAYK
+199 NNLTFNGRLAAYK

-236 SSVPHGDTIS
+236 SSVPHGDTIT
-246 LERAYFLYSN
+246 LERAYFLYSKN
-256 TIDEIPV
+256 IDEIPV

-287 GSPLSSII
+287 GSPLSTII

-314 PGAAFKFCY
+314 SGAAFKFCY

-337 QNTSTDVDDVH
+337 QNTSSYVDDVH
-348 MFGVIATLYN
+348 MFGVIATIY
-358 DDSSSAVFNYA
+358 DDDAFSAVFNYA

-379 GLTVM
+379 GLTLM
-384 PFIPIK
+384 PFIPYK
-390 NANGTYTFE
+390 NADGTYSFD

-412 TEIGDWDGASFLLRS
+412 TEIGDWDGASLLLRS
-427 NLDERIGK
+427 NLDERVGK
-435 DIDIFLALSWSHTDP
+435 DIDVFMAISWSHTDP

-464 GLLSSNGQ
+464 GLLSSNGK
-472 LEAQNGYSL
+472 LEAHDGYSI

-494 LGFEYNWGSEYW
+494 LGLEYNWGSEYW
-506 FNFTGAEDAIAGSKL
+506 FNFTGAEDSIAGSKL
-521 AARGSVYETY
+521 AARGSVVETY
-531 YIQPIISNNFFLKL
+531 YIQPIISDNFFLKL

-559 PLGAPVKISE
+559 PLGAPEKISE
-569 INSLN
+569 LNSLN

-588 SITMRF
+588 SITMQF

>member
-1 MACLLIKLLEERYI
+1 
-15 NNNKI
+15 
-20 IDNNERKREM
+20 M
-30 KKTFLCFL
+30 KKAFVYFL

-76 SMEKENKEKKE
+76 IMEKENMEEKE
-87 EVQYLSERVDKTELH
+87 EVQYLSDRVDKAELH
-102 TVTDRISLGV
+102 TVTDRVSLGV
-112 EARAEAH
+112 EVRAEGH
-119 SLYYSDMQVAPSAL
+119 SLHYDNMQVAPSSL
-133 TQAFFTPYNAAAP
+133 VQGFFTPYAS
-146 FTGGFNGGNLNQI
+146 GGFNGGTLSEI
-159 QGLIAA
+159 QTRIGGMVASG
-165 MAAAGAIPP
+165 MVPP
-174 TEKYDAK
+174 TEKYDAD
-181 NEFLPTNKFHL
+181 NDFLPTTKFHL

-199 NNLSFDGRLAAYK
+199 NNLTFNGRLAAYK

-236 SSVPHGDTIS
+236 SSVPHGDTIT
-246 LERAYFLYSN
+246 LERAYFLYSKN
-256 TIDEIPV
+256 IDEIPV

-287 GSPLSSII
+287 GSPLSTII

-314 PGAAFKFCY
+314 SGAAFKFCY

-337 QNTSTDVDDVH
+337 QNTSSYVDDVH
-348 MFGVIATLYN
+348 MFGVIATIY
-358 DDSSSAVFNYA
+358 DDDAFSAVFNYA

-379 GLTVM
+379 GLTLM
-384 PFIPIK
+384 PFIPYK
-390 NANGTYTFE
+390 NADGTYSFD

-412 TEIGDWDGASFLLRS
+412 TEIGDWDGASLLLRS
-427 NLDERIGK
+427 NLDERVGK
-435 DIDIFLALSWSHTDP
+435 DIDVFMAISWSHTDP

-464 GLLSSNGQ
+464 GLLSSNGK
-472 LEAQNGYSL
+472 LEAHDGYSI

-494 LGFEYNWGSEYW
+494 LGLEYNWGSEYW
-506 FNFTGAEDAIAGSKL
+506 FNFTGAEDSIAGSKL
-521 AARGSVYETY
+521 AARGSVVETY
-531 YIQPIISNNFFLKL
+531 YIQPIISDNFFLKL

-559 PLGAPVKISE
+559 PLGAPEKISE
-569 INSLN
+569 LSSLN

-579 IDKVWDLSA
+579 VDKVWDLSA

>member
-1 MACLLIKLLEERYI
+1 
-15 NNNKI
+15 
-20 IDNNERKREM
+20 M
-30 KKTFLCFL
+30 KKVFVYFL

-76 SMEKENKEKKE
+76 IMEKENMEEKE
-87 EVQYLSERVDKTELH
+87 EVQYLSDRVDKAELH
-102 TVTDRISLGV
+102 TVTDRVSLGV
-112 EARAEAH
+112 EVRAEGH
-119 SLYYSDMQVAPSAL
+119 SIHYDNMQVAPSSFV
-133 TQAFFTPYNAAAP
+133 QGFFTPYAS
-146 FTGGFNGGNLNQI
+146 GGFNGGTLSEI
-159 QGLIAA
+159 QTRIGG
-165 MAAAGAIPP
+165 MVAAGMVPP
-174 TEKYDAK
+174 TEKYDAD
-181 NEFLPTNKFHL
+181 NDFLPTTKFHL

-199 NNLSFDGRLAAYK
+199 NNLTFNGRLAAYK

-236 SSVPHGDTIS
+236 SSVPHGDTIT
-246 LERAYFLYSN
+246 LERAYFLYSKN
-256 TIDEIPV
+256 IDEIPV

-287 GSPLSSII
+287 GSPLSTII

-314 PGAAFKFCY
+314 SGAAFKFCY

-337 QNTSTDVDDVH
+337 QNTSSYVDDVH
-348 MFGVIATLYN
+348 MFGVIATIY
-358 DDSSSAVFNYA
+358 DDDAFSAVFNYA

-379 GLTVM
+379 GLTLM
-384 PFIPIK
+384 PFIPYK
-390 NANGTYTFE
+390 NADGTYSFD

-412 TEIGDWDGASFLLRS
+412 TEIGDWDGASLLLRS
-427 NLDERIGK
+427 NLDERVGK
-435 DIDIFLALSWSHTDP
+435 DIDVFMAISWSHTDP

-464 GLLSSNGQ
+464 GLLSSNGK
-472 LEAQNGYSL
+472 LEAHDGYSI

-494 LGFEYNWGSEYW
+494 LGLEYNWGSEYW
-506 FNFTGAEDAIAGSKL
+506 FNFTGAEDSIAGSKL
-521 AARGSVYETY
+521 AARGSVVETY
-531 YIQPIISNNFFLKL
+531 YIQPIISDNFFLKL

-559 PLGAPVKISE
+559 PLGAPEKISE
-569 INSLN
+569 LSSLN

-579 IDKVWDLSA
+579 VDKVWDLSA

>member
-1 MACLLIKLLEERYI
+1 
-15 NNNKI
+15 
-20 IDNNERKREM
+20 M
-30 KKTFLCFL
+30 KKAFVYFL

-76 SMEKENKEKKE
+76 IMEKENMEEKE
-87 EVQYLSERVDKTELH
+87 EVQYLSDRVDKAELH
-102 TVTDRISLGV
+102 TVTDRVSLGV
-112 EARAEAH
+112 EVRAEGH
-119 SLYYSDMQVAPSAL
+119 SIHYDNMQVAPSSFV
-133 TQAFFTPYNAAAP
+133 QGFFTPYAS
-146 FTGGFNGGNLNQI
+146 GGFNGGTLSEI
-159 QGLIAA
+159 QTRIGG
-165 MAAAGAIPP
+165 MVAAGMVPP
-174 TEKYDAK
+174 TEKYDAE
-181 NEFLPTNKFHL
+181 NDFLPTTKFHL

-199 NNLSFDGRLAAYK
+199 NNLTFNGRLAAYK

-236 SSVPHGDTIS
+236 SSVPHGDTIT
-246 LERAYFLYSN
+246 LERAYFLYSKN
-256 TIDEIPV
+256 IDEIPI

-287 GSPLSSII
+287 GSPLSTII

-314 PGAAFKFCY
+314 SGAAFKFCY

-337 QNTSTDVDDVH
+337 QNTSSYVDDVH
-348 MFGVIATLYN
+348 MFGVIATIY
-358 DDSSSAVFNYA
+358 DDDAFSAVFNYA

-379 GLTVM
+379 GLTLM
-384 PFIPIK
+384 PFIPYK
-390 NANGTYTFE
+390 NADGTYSFD

-412 TEIGDWDGASFLLRS
+412 TEIGDWDGASLLLRS
-427 NLDERIGK
+427 NLDERVGK
-435 DIDIFLALSWSHTDP
+435 DIDVFMAISWSHTDP

-464 GLLSSNGQ
+464 GLLSSNGK
-472 LEAQNGYSL
+472 LEAHDGYSI

-494 LGFEYNWGSEYW
+494 LGLEYNWGSEYW
-506 FNFTGAEDAIAGSKL
+506 FNFTGAEDSIAGSKL
-521 AARGSVYETY
+521 AARGSVVETY
-531 YIQPIISNNFFLKL
+531 YIQPIISDNFFLKL

-559 PLGAPVKISE
+559 PLGAPEKISE
-569 INSLN
+569 LNSLN

-588 SITMRF
+588 SITMQF

>member
-1 MACLLIKLLEERYI
+1 
-15 NNNKI
+15 
-20 IDNNERKREM
+20 M
-30 KKTFLCFL
+30 KKVFVYFL

-61 KKMSQTMEALQKKIE
+61 KKMSQTMEALQEKIE
-76 SMEKENKEKKE
+76 TMEKENKEEKE
-87 EVQYLSERVDKTELH
+87 DVQYLSDRVDKAELH
-102 TVTDRISLGV
+102 TVTDRVSLGV
-112 EARAEAH
+112 EVRAEGH
-119 SLYYSDMQVAPSAL
+119 SLHYDNMQVAPSSL
-133 TQAFFTPYNAAAP
+133 VQGFFTPYAS
-146 FTGGFNGGNLNQI
+146 GGFNGGTLSEI
-159 QGLIAA
+159 QTRIGGMVASG
-165 MAAAGAIPP
+165 MVPP
-174 TEKYDAK
+174 TEKYDAD
-181 NEFLPTNKFHL
+181 NDFLPTTKFHL

-199 NNLSFDGRLAAYK
+199 NNLTFNGRLAAYK

-236 SSVPHGDTIS
+236 SSVPHGDTIT
-246 LERAYFLYSN
+246 LERAYFLYSKN
-256 TIDEIPV
+256 IDEIPI

-287 GSPLSSII
+287 GSPLSTII

-314 PGAAFKFCY
+314 SGAAFKFCY

-337 QNTSTDVDDVH
+337 QNTSSYVDDVH
-348 MFGVIATLYN
+348 MFGVIATIY
-358 DDSSSAVFNYA
+358 DDDAFSAVFNYA

-379 GLTVM
+379 GLTLM
-384 PFIPIK
+384 PFIPYK
-390 NANGTYTFE
+390 NADGTYSFD

-412 TEIGDWDGASFLLRS
+412 TEIGDWDGASLLLRS
-427 NLDERIGK
+427 NLDERVGK
-435 DIDIFLALSWSHTDP
+435 DIDVFMAISWSHTDP

-464 GLLSSNGQ
+464 GLLSSNGK
-472 LEAQNGYSL
+472 LEAHDGYSI

-494 LGFEYNWGSEYW
+494 LGLEYNWGSEYW
-506 FNFTGAEDAIAGSKL
+506 FNFTGAEDSIAGSKL
-521 AARGSVYETY
+521 AARGSVVETY
-531 YIQPIISNNFFLKL
+531 YIQPIISDNFFLKL
-545 GMKYY
+545 GMKYF

-559 PLGAPVKISE
+559 PLGAPEKISE
-569 INSLN
+569 LNSLN

-588 SITMRF
+588 SITMQF

>member
-1 MACLLIKLLEERYI
+1 
-15 NNNKI
+15 
-20 IDNNERKREM
+20 M
-30 KKTFLCFL
+30 KKVFVYFL

-61 KKMSQTMEALQKKIE
+61 KKMSQTMEALQEKIE
-76 SMEKENKEKKE
+76 TMEKENKEEKE
-87 EVQYLSERVDKTELH
+87 DVQYLSDRVDKAELH
-102 TVTDRISLGV
+102 TVTDRVSLGV
-112 EARAEAH
+112 EVRAEGH
-119 SLYYSDMQVAPSAL
+119 SLHYDNMQVAPSSL
-133 TQAFFTPYNAAAP
+133 VQGFFTPYAS
-146 FTGGFNGGNLNQI
+146 GGFNGGTLSEI
-159 QGLIAA
+159 QTRIGGMVASG
-165 MAAAGAIPP
+165 MVPP
-174 TEKYDAK
+174 TEKYDAD
-181 NEFLPTNKFHL
+181 NDFLPTTKFHL

-199 NNLSFDGRLAAYK
+199 NNLTFNGRLAAYK

-236 SSVPHGDTIS
+236 SSVPHGDTIT
-246 LERAYFLYSN
+246 LERAYFLYSKN
-256 TIDEIPV
+256 IDEIPV

-287 GSPLSSII
+287 GSPLSTII

-314 PGAAFKFCY
+314 SGAAFKFCY

-337 QNTSTDVDDVH
+337 QNTSSYVDDVH
-348 MFGVIATLYN
+348 MFGVIATIY
-358 DDSSSAVFNYA
+358 DDDAFSAVFNYA

-379 GLTVM
+379 GLTLM
-384 PFIPIK
+384 PFIPYK
-390 NANGTYTFE
+390 NADGTYSFD

-412 TEIGDWDGASFLLRS
+412 TEIGDWDGASLLLRS
-427 NLDERIGK
+427 NLDERVGK
-435 DIDIFLALSWSHTDP
+435 DIDVFMAISWSHTDP

-464 GLLSSNGQ
+464 GLLSSNGK
-472 LEAQNGYSL
+472 LEAHDGYSI

-494 LGFEYNWGSEYW
+494 LGLEYNWGSEYW
-506 FNFTGAEDAIAGSKL
+506 FNFTGAEDSIAGSKL
-521 AARGSVYETY
+521 AARGSVVETY
-531 YIQPIISNNFFLKL
+531 YIQPIISDNFFLKL

-559 PLGAPVKISE
+559 PLGAPEKISE
-569 INSLN
+569 LNSLN

-588 SITMRF
+588 SITMQF

>member
-1 MACLLIKLLEERYI
+1 
-15 NNNKI
+15 
-20 IDNNERKREM
+20 
-30 KKTFLCFL
+30 
-38 FSVFFLSS
+38 
-46 PAFAAEDM
+46 M

-61 KKMSQTMEALQKKIE
+61 KKMSQTMEALQEKIE
-76 SMEKENKEKKE
+76 TMEKENKEEKE
-87 EVQYLSERVDKTELH
+87 DVQYLSDRVDKAELH
-102 TVTDRISLGV
+102 TVTDRVSLGV
-112 EARAEAH
+112 EVRAEGH
-119 SLYYSDMQVAPSAL
+119 SLHYDNMQVAPSSL
-133 TQAFFTPYNAAAP
+133 VQGFFTPYAS
-146 FTGGFNGGNLNQI
+146 GGFNGGTLSEI
-159 QGLIAA
+159 QTRIGGMVASG
-165 MAAAGAIPP
+165 MVPP
-174 TEKYDAK
+174 TEKYDAD
-181 NEFLPTNKFHL
+181 NDFLPTTKFHL

-199 NNLSFDGRLAAYK
+199 NNLTFNGRLAAYK

-236 SSVPHGDTIS
+236 SSVPHGDTIT
-246 LERAYFLYSN
+246 LERAYFLYSKN
-256 TIDEIPV
+256 IDEIPV

-287 GSPLSSII
+287 GSPLSTII

-314 PGAAFKFCY
+314 SGAAFKFCY

-337 QNTSTDVDDVH
+337 QNTSSYVDDVH
-348 MFGVIATLYN
+348 MFGVIATIY
-358 DDSSSAVFNYA
+358 DDDAFSAVFNYA

-379 GLTVM
+379 GLTLM
-384 PFIPIK
+384 PFIPYK
-390 NANGTYTFE
+390 NADGTYSFD

-412 TEIGDWDGASFLLRS
+412 TEIGDWDGASLLLRS
-427 NLDERIGK
+427 NLDERVGK
-435 DIDIFLALSWSHTDP
+435 DIDVFMAISWSHTDP

-464 GLLSSNGQ
+464 GLLSSNGK
-472 LEAQNGYSL
+472 LEAHDGYSI

-494 LGFEYNWGSEYW
+494 LGLEYNWGSEYW
-506 FNFTGAEDAIAGSKL
+506 FNFTGAEDSIAGSKL
-521 AARGSVYETY
+521 AARGSVVETY
-531 YIQPIISNNFFLKL
+531 YIQPIISDNFFLKL

-559 PLGAPVKISE
+559 PLGAPEKISE
-569 INSLN
+569 LSSLN

-579 IDKVWDLSA
+579 VDKVWDLSA

>member
-1 MACLLIKLLEERYI
+1 
-15 NNNKI
+15 
-20 IDNNERKREM
+20 M
-30 KKTFLCFL
+30 KKVFVYFL

-61 KKMSQTMEALQKKIE
+61 KKMSQTMEALQEKIE
-76 SMEKENKEKKE
+76 TMEKENKEEKE
-87 EVQYLSERVDKTELH
+87 DVQYLSDRVDKAELH
-102 TVTDRISLGV
+102 TVTDRVSLGV
-112 EARAEAH
+112 EVRAEGH
-119 SLYYSDMQVAPSAL
+119 SLHYDNMQVAPSSL
-133 TQAFFTPYNAAAP
+133 VQGFFTPYAS
-146 FTGGFNGGNLNQI
+146 GGFNGGTLSEI
-159 QGLIAA
+159 QTRIGGMVASG
-165 MAAAGAIPP
+165 MVPP
-174 TEKYDAK
+174 TEKYDAD
-181 NEFLPTNKFHL
+181 NDFLPTTKFHL

-199 NNLSFDGRLAAYK
+199 NNLTFNGRLAAYK

-236 SSVPHGDTIS
+236 SSVPHGDTIT
-246 LERAYFLYSN
+246 LERAYFLYSKN
-256 TIDEIPV
+256 IDEIPV

-287 GSPLSSII
+287 GSPLSTII

-314 PGAAFKFCY
+314 SGAAFKFCY

-337 QNTSTDVDDVH
+337 QNTSSYVDDVH
-348 MFGVIATLYN
+348 MFGVIATIY
-358 DDSSSAVFNYA
+358 DDDAFSAVFNYA

-379 GLTVM
+379 GLTLM
-384 PFIPIK
+384 PFIPYK
-390 NANGTYTFE
+390 NADGTYSFD

-412 TEIGDWDGASFLLRS
+412 TEIGDWDGASLLLRS
-427 NLDERIGK
+427 NLDERVGK
-435 DIDIFLALSWSHTDP
+435 DIDVFMAISWSHTDP

-464 GLLSSNGQ
+464 GLLSSNGK
-472 LEAQNGYSL
+472 LEAHDGYSI

-494 LGFEYNWGSEYW
+494 LGLEYNWGSEYW
-506 FNFTGAEDAIAGSKL
+506 FNFTGAEDSIAGSKL
-521 AARGSVYETY
+521 AARGSVVETY
-531 YIQPIISNNFFLKL
+531 YIQPIISDNFFLKL
-545 GMKYY
+545 GMKYF

-559 PLGAPVKISE
+559 PLGAPEKISE
-569 INSLN
+569 LSSLN

-579 IDKVWDLSA
+579 VDKVWDLSA

>member
-1 MACLLIKLLEERYI
+1 MKRKIK
-15 NNNKI
+15 
-20 IDNNERKREM
+20 M
-30 KKTFLCFL
+30 KNVLVYFL

-46 PAFAAEDM
+46 PAFATDDM
-54 EILKNEL
+54 EMLKNEL
-61 KKMSQTMEALQKKIE
+61 KKMSQTMEKLQEKIQT
-76 SMEKENKEKKE
+76 MEKEKKE
-87 EVQYLSERVDKTELH
+87 EKQEVEYLSERVDKTELH
-102 TVTDRISLGV
+102 TTTDKVSLGV
-112 EARAEAH
+112 EVRAEGH
-119 SLYYSDMQVAPSAL
+119 SIYYKDMQVAPSAL
-133 TQAFFTPYNAAAP
+133 TQGFFTPYAS
-146 FTGGFNGGNLNQI
+146 GGFDGGTLSQI
-159 QGLIAA
+159 QTRIAG
-165 MAAAGAIPP
+165 MAAAGMVPP
-174 TEKYDAK
+174 TEKYDAE
-181 NEFLPTNKFHL
+181 NDFLPTNKFNL
-192 NMKAKVN
+192 NMRAKVN

-212 VWGDSSGIKT
+212 VWGDSTGIKT

-228 DVTLDGNT
+228 DITLDGNT

-256 TIDEIPV
+256 MINEIPV

-278 EYGKNSLEA
+278 EYGKNSMEA
-287 GSPLSSII
+287 GSPLSTII

-307 LEEALNI
+307 LEEVTNI
-314 PGAAFKFCY
+314 PGAAFKLCY

-337 QNTSTDVDDVH
+337 QNTATDVDDVH

-358 DDSSSAVFNYA
+358 DDAFSAVFNYA

-379 GLTVM
+379 GLTLM
-384 PFIPIK
+384 PFIPYK
-390 NANGTYTFE
+390 KADGTYNFE
-399 QNVGGYISRMQPV
+399 PNYGGYVSRMQPM

-427 NLDERIGK
+427 NLEERTGK
-435 DIDIFLALSWSHTDP
+435 DIDVFLALSWSHTDP

-472 LEAQNGYSL
+472 LEPQDGYSI
-481 YAGVLFPMPLDAK
+481 YAGILFPMPLKAK
-494 LGFEYNWGSEYW
+494 LGLEYNWGSEYW
-506 FNFTGAEDAIAGSKL
+506 FNFTGAEDSIAGSKL
-521 AARGSVYETY
+521 AARGSVIETY
-531 YIQPIISNNFFLKL
+531 YIQPIISKNFFLKL

-569 INSLN
+569 ASSLD

-588 SITMRF
+588 SLTMQF